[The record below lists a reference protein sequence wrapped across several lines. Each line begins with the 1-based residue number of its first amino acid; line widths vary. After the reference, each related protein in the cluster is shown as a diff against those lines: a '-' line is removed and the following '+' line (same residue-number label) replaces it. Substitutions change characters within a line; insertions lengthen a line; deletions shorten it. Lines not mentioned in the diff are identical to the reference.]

1 MSNDI
6 VDPGEGHSPAAWTA
20 VIVMLAAFAIGTA
33 AFVLAIVWLVWASAV
48 LVFVG
53 WGLGFLLAKMGYGVK
68 GPKFTPKPHHY

>member
-20 VIVMLAAFAIGTA
+20 VITMLLFFAIGTT
-33 AFVLAIVWLVWASAV
+33 AFVLAIEWLVWASVVGIFA
-48 LVFVG
+48 G
-53 WGLGFLLAKMGYGVK
+53 WGLGFLLAKLGYGVN